1 MSVANEANVS
11 WPSRQPYGMYGALFL
26 TLGLFVGMC
35 VWQVQHEWNS
45 LQRFYLPEYV
55 MTCLHPEEPA
65 RNFYLLDVVNK
76 KGDERL
82 ALGNEITAVHTQGG
96 GARYTLLDTGVER
109 GWVQA
114 ALVTASND
122 PSLKA
127 GDVHKYLGHW
137 IYGDQTLGD
146 YLKRPRR
153 YALIALCG
161 LLCVGWVMDGRRA
174 RTRKHGKR
182 LRGAELVSVDAF
194 NKRSGGDGIGWHH
207 QAQGWRWLM
216 RKRKS
221 KWVCIGRGMESSHI
235 MVMGDT
241 GSGKSAAIRYLL
253 VQIHDRGEAAIVYD
267 PALEYLPEFYDP
279 ARGDVILNPL
289 DERSPYWT
297 PTDEVLHRAEALTLA
312 ASLFPEQGAE
322 NRFFVEAPK
331 RIFAHLLNLKPTP
344 EELTHW
350 LSHPEEIDKRVRGT
364 ELEAMIDQRA
374 AAQRS
379 GVLGSLNMVADALKL
394 LPRESET
401 KSRWSAA
408 QWEKERKGWVFI
420 TSKPTFREQLRPLIS
435 LWLDL
440 LVLRLMNDGAP
451 GAKKTWFI
459 LDELATLQKLPQ
471 LHTVITEHRKSQNV
485 VVLGFQGRSQMEKRY
500 GLDAESMLSQP
511 ATKLFLK
518 TSEPNAAEWISKSIG
533 EEERAYLR
541 ETMTQGQEA
550 GRNSVSEST
559 EYRMKRLVIASQ
571 ITGLRPLHGYLKLL
585 DMTVAIN
592 FPYLKFEPLHPK
604 FVERKPA
611 PPTDDGPEETGGI
624 VAPSDPPSPAGPN
637 SNNNQILF
645 E

>member
-1 MSVANEANVS
+1 MSIKNEANVS
-11 WPSRQPYGMYGALFL
+11 WPSRQPYAMYGAFL
-26 TLGLFVGMC
+26 LAAGFFVAIC
-35 VWQVQHEWNS
+35 TWQFHREWNS

-55 MTCLHPEEPA
+55 TTWLHPEESA
-65 RNFYLLDVVNK
+65 KNFYLLNVVNR
-76 KGDERL
+76 KGGERL
-82 ALGNEITAVHTQGG
+82 ALSDEITAVHAKGG
-96 GARYTLLDTGVER
+96 GVRYTLLDAGVSH
-109 GWVQA
+109 GWVKA
-114 ALVTASND
+114 ALVIASEN
-122 PSLKA
+122 PSVKA
-127 GDVHKYLGHW
+127 GDVHRYIGHW
-137 IYGDQTLGD
+137 IYSDRTLAD
-146 YLKRPRR
+146 YTRQPLRWS
-153 YALIALCG
+153 LVALCG
-161 LLCVGWVMDGRRA
+161 LLCGSWMIDGRRA
-174 RTRKHGKR
+174 RTRKNGKR
-182 LRGAELVSVDAF
+182 LRGAELVSVEQF
-194 NKRSGGDGIGWHH
+194 NKRSGGDGIGWQH
-207 QAQGWRWLM
+207 QEQGSRWSM

-253 VQIHDRGEAAIVYD
+253 AQIRNRGETAIVYD
-267 PALEYLPEFYDP
+267 PALEYLPEFYNP
-279 ARGDVILNPL
+279 KRGDVILNPL
-289 DERSPYWT
+289 DARSPYWT
-297 PTDEVLHRAEALTLA
+297 PTDEVTHPAEALTLA

-331 RIFAHLLNLKPTP
+331 RIFAYLLNLKPTP
-344 EELTHW
+344 EELTYW

-394 LPRESET
+394 LPRESEA
-401 KSRWSAA
+401 KGRWSAA
-408 QWEKERKGWVFI
+408 TWEKERKGWIFI

-451 GAKKTWFI
+451 GTKKTWFM

-541 ETMTQGQEA
+541 ETMTQGQEP

-592 FPYLKFEPLHPK
+592 FAYLKFEVRHEK
-604 FVERKPA
+604 FIERKPA
-611 PPTDDGPEETGGI
+611 PPTDDNRPEETGGI
-624 VAPSDPPSPAGPN
+624 VAPTAPPSPAGPAQG
-637 SNNNQILF
+637 NQILF